1 MAFHPSHRIF
11 VRFGFR
17 ATGSNVD
24 KRIIRH
30 HAFIHPVES
39 QRRTIRRPE
48 SPFMDTE
55 LVLMNGLPAN
65 NTFSRFVRHDTDSV
79 IRRKDF
85 QVVLLRKSQITIGRT
100 KVEVLPGT
108 IQIIHAYNPVF
119 HKIVMETMV
128 LGIKS
133 KHRLIFV
140 RNREE
145 GHTANRLR
153 TGHRK
158 RFVQLLASKGNFH
171 RLCRFSTHHAVTLDI
186 QICVFTPLQLFQVAR
201 HKTTLRLST
210 GNQVMQSKLFVL
222 SHHRQ
227 RIYKYQST

>member
-39 QRRTIRRPE
+39 QRRTIRGPE

-65 NTFSRFVRHDTDSV
+65 NTFSPFVRHDTDSV

-85 QVVLLRKSQITIGRT
+85 QVVLLRKSQITVGRT
-100 KVEVLPGT
+100 KV
-108 IQIIHAYNPVF
+108 
-119 HKIVMETMV
+119 
-128 LGIKS
+128 
-133 KHRLIFV
+133 
-140 RNREE
+140 
-145 GHTANRLR
+145 
-153 TGHRK
+153 
-158 RFVQLLASKGNFH
+158 
-171 RLCRFSTHHAVTLDI
+171 
-186 QICVFTPLQLFQVAR
+186 
-201 HKTTLRLST
+201 
-210 GNQVMQSKLFVL
+210 
-222 SHHRQ
+222 
-227 RIYKYQST
+227 